1 MIPVS
6 FLREKNNNI
15 KYLCESDLGEEL
27 FTIEVNGK
35 KLNVYF
41 GYQGENG
48 KRIHGDSYS
57 DEEVPKFISDDL
69 DWAFRCA
76 IGMDGKNSYFL
87 DISTWECF
95 GNFSWEDGWPKSL
108 LNQQLTTYMPI
119 IQKFIA
125 DAVTNSGIF
134 SKGE

>member
-35 KLNVYF
+35 KLTVYF
-41 GYQGENG
+41 GYQGEDYENLNG
-48 KRIHGDSYS
+48 GFRS
-57 DEEVPKFISDDL
+57 DKEVAKFISDDL
-69 DWAFRCA
+69 DMAYRYA
-76 IGMDGKNSYFL
+76 IGVHEKDSFLL
-87 DISTWECF
+87 DIDTIECF